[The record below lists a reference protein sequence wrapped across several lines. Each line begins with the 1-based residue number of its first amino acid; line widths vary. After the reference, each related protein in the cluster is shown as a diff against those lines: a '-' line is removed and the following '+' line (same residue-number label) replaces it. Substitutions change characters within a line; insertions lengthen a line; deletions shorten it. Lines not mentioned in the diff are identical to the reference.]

1 MESGKIRAEH
11 GDNSTEKLKLEDKLW
26 FLENI
31 RIAHQDALND
41 EDYMHNFY
49 DKAFQMI
56 NRGGLTLISKGYFK
70 FGLSLMEKIRGVVSQ
85 QSIEFRRNDLYNN
98 AYDCLIAN
106 EELKSQFRESENA
119 TSVPS
124 FVKKRILRLKD
135 SDKDEIYLQLITKAF
150 RARLK
155 VEIERHREAKLSR
168 YAEGSSRDSHR
179 EVILHNGGKQRAL
192 RDGKI
197 ADGVIDKLKLDFEH
211 E

>member
-1 MESGKIRAEH
+1 M
-11 GDNSTEKLKLEDKLW
+11 
-26 FLENI
+26 
-31 RIAHQDALND
+31 
-41 EDYMHNFY
+41 
-49 DKAFQMI
+49 
-56 NRGGLTLISKGYFK
+56 
-70 FGLSLMEKIRGVVSQ
+70 
-85 QSIEFRRNDLYNN
+85 
-98 AYDCLIAN
+98 
-106 EELKSQFRESENA
+106 
-119 TSVPS
+119 
-124 FVKKRILRLKD
+124 KKRILRLKD